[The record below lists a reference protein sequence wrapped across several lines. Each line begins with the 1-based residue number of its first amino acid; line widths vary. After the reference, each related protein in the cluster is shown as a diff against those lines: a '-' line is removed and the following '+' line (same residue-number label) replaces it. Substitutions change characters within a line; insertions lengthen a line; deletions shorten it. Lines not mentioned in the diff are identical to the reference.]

1 MPRCQQTTLDPW
13 EECPVQTH
21 RIPFEEASA
30 HFVARGLRASAF
42 VGFADPKCS
51 GGDEG
56 KTGPKCAFPKKQVRK
71 SRKKRKSGHFQE
83 FFAKHGPG
91 AFLSRGGGS
100 WAVFLS
106 ERRCPMPTTAEG
118 RARRRQLSAEY
129 KTLPPEELEWLKDKA
144 FAVAQARQHGV
155 MKLMRKETK
164 RKKLIA
170 KQAPRS
176 FYLGAVKCRSYIT

>member
-1 MPRCQQTTLDPW
+1 
-13 EECPVQTH
+13 
-21 RIPFEEASA
+21 
-30 HFVARGLRASAF
+30 
-42 VGFADPKCS
+42 
-51 GGDEG
+51 
-56 KTGPKCAFPKKQVRK
+56 
-71 SRKKRKSGHFQE
+71 
-83 FFAKHGPG
+83 
-91 AFLSRGGGS
+91 
-100 WAVFLS
+100 
-106 ERRCPMPTTAEG
+106 MPTTAEG